1 MEKGAKKKV
10 AKGMDQLSFNESYQD
25 MMREI
30 SLILSG
36 IFTIATREAEI
47 YAKVLSLHLRYT
59 VA

>member
-1 MEKGAKKKV
+1 
-10 AKGMDQLSFNESYQD
+10 MDQLSFNESYQD